1 LLVLDFQLLVR
12 RIFGGLLAFDVID
25 ALEARGG
32 KAGAKHA
39 ARVKSYLQ
47 HLGEAYA
54 LEVLQSLVV
63 SGTACPRVFDE
74 ATLLS
79 AYRQRGRRIADAAVD
94 YGDAWVVVEITTSR
108 LTRESVAGSSV
119 QALSR
124 DLDKL
129 VGKAEQLDHTIAALR
144 NDPTRL
150 TGSPTGTARRF
161 FPLLVVA
168 EGFPVNPISVE
179 LLRNRVRQ
187 RGWLTGADIAPLE
200 VVDTVELEMLEG
212 LAESGGPGLRDVL
225 AGKAHATLFRN
236 SVRGY
241 LTRECRFNIARS
253 QRLSEL
259 VDKAWEP
266 AREALPPQALDVQ
279 RDAAGG
285 EASADGAREGECE
298 QAGDGGPLPTSRDA
312 GDGGRSHRRPSAT
325 AVRPADAGSPE
336 AGAIQER

>member
-1 LLVLDFQLLVR
+1 
-12 RIFGGLLAFDVID
+12 
-25 ALEARGG
+25 
-32 KAGAKHA
+32 
-39 ARVKSYLQ
+39 
-47 HLGEAYA
+47 
-54 LEVLQSLVV
+54 
-63 SGTACPRVFDE
+63 
-74 ATLLS
+74 
-79 AYRQRGRRIADAAVD
+79 
-94 YGDAWVVVEITTSR
+94 
-108 LTRESVAGSSV
+108 
-119 QALSR
+119 
-124 DLDKL
+124 
-129 VGKAEQLDHTIAALR
+129 
-144 NDPTRL
+144 
-150 TGSPTGTARRF
+150 
-161 FPLLVVA
+161 
-168 EGFPVNPISVE
+168 
-179 LLRNRVRQ
+179 
-187 RGWLTGADIAPLE
+187 LTGADIAPLE

-312 GDGGRSHRRPSAT
+312 GAGGRSHRRPSAT